1 MPGMPQWPCP
11 LRSPRDAVCASGSA
25 VARRTGGRFNGLGR
39 SVERRVPVTGRHP
52 SCHAGAHTSA
62 DPGAPARCPPGSRWR
77 EACRCRHGCAAMA
90 IPPHRNRCPA
100 PASHLA
106 ARQWRPVFMGAAWVA
121 VCGMRLASVA
131 WPAVPGGRLS
141 ASIFLNPRPIR
152 RGHAPWCLHSGDS
165 ISMMLTTSTWPERSL
180 PIGVRRFSQR
190 VSSPSARCGSV
201 AGRSWRLRGPVCCR
215 MDGARGVPNPRGH
228 AHRHA
233 MRDTWHGCFRRR
245 GLTDGCTLQRPW
257 CRDPA
262 GRRTLAACAGRR
274 AGGARGMHCIQ
285 YVAP

>member
-131 WPAVPGGRLS
+131 WPAVPRRAPFRFNFPQPAANPAWARAVVLALGRFHFHDAHDVDMAGAEPPHRGAPVLAAGVEPIRALWAGGRPVLASSRAGMLPHGRGARRAEPARTRASACDARHMAWMLS
-141 ASIFLNPRPIR
+141 Q
-152 RGHAPWCLHSGDS
+152 
-165 ISMMLTTSTWPERSL
+165 ERTH
-180 PIGVRRFSQR
+180 RWMH
-190 VSSPSARCGSV
+190 PSAAV
-201 AGRSWRLRGPVCCR
+201 
-215 MDGARGVPNPRGH
+215 VP
-228 AHRHA
+228 
-233 MRDTWHGCFRRR
+233 
-245 GLTDGCTLQRPW
+245 
-257 CRDPA
+257 
-262 GRRTLAACAGRR
+262 
-274 AGGARGMHCIQ
+274 
-285 YVAP
+285 